1 MGSHSLLDYGSD
13 YRNLPSS
20 CLYLQNRRLL
30 MGMSKHDAY
39 YEPEDYDTRSDEI
52 EHRTYELMKVGAK
65 YDYRTASAIAEAL
78 SELDVAGADSLQA
91 MIDTGDYEKIGRKV
105 MMMALDYMERFAK
118 DAAES
123 EIND

>member
-1 MGSHSLLDYGSD
+1 
-13 YRNLPSS
+13 
-20 CLYLQNRRLL
+20 

-39 YEPEDYDTRSDEI
+39 YEPEDYDDRSDEI

-105 MMMALDYMERFAK
+105 MMMASDYMERFAK

>member
-1 MGSHSLLDYGSD
+1 ML
-13 YRNLPSS
+13 
-20 CLYLQNRRLL
+20 
-30 MGMSKHDAY
+30 SKHDAY
-39 YEPEDYDTRSDEI
+39 YEPQDYDTRSDEI

-105 MMMALDYMERFAK
+105 MMMTLDYMERFAK

>member
-1 MGSHSLLDYGSD
+1 ML
-13 YRNLPSS
+13 
-20 CLYLQNRRLL
+20 
-30 MGMSKHDAY
+30 SKHDAY
-39 YEPEDYDTRSDEI
+39 YEPQDYDTRSDEI

-65 YDYRTASAIAEAL
+65 YDYRTASAISEAL

-91 MIDTGDYEKIGRKV
+91 MIDTGDYEKIGRKI
-105 MMMALDYMERFAK
+105 MMMSLDYMERFAK

>member
-1 MGSHSLLDYGSD
+1 M
-13 YRNLPSS
+13 
-20 CLYLQNRRLL
+20 
-30 MGMSKHDAY
+30 MSKHDAY
-39 YEPEDYDTRSDEI
+39 YEPQDYDDRTDEI

-78 SELDVAGADSLQA
+78 SELDVASADSLQA

-105 MMMALDYMERFAK
+105 MMMTLDYMERFAK

>member
-1 MGSHSLLDYGSD
+1 M
-13 YRNLPSS
+13 
-20 CLYLQNRRLL
+20 
-30 MGMSKHDAY
+30 MSKHDAY
-39 YEPEDYDTRSDEI
+39 YEPQDYDNRSDEI

-78 SELDVAGADSLQA
+78 SELDIAGADSFQA

-105 MMMALDYMERFAK
+105 MMMTLDYMERFAK
-118 DAAES
+118 DAAEN

>member
-1 MGSHSLLDYGSD
+1 
-13 YRNLPSS
+13 
-20 CLYLQNRRLL
+20 
-30 MGMSKHDAY
+30 MGMSRHDAY
-39 YEPEDYDTRSDEI
+39 YEPEDYDDRSDEI

-78 SELDVAGADSLQA
+78 SELDVAGSDSLQA

-105 MMMALDYMERFAK
+105 MMMTLDYMERFAK

>member
-1 MGSHSLLDYGSD
+1 ML
-13 YRNLPSS
+13 
-20 CLYLQNRRLL
+20 
-30 MGMSKHDAY
+30 SKHDAY
-39 YEPEDYDTRSDEI
+39 YEPQDYDNRSDEI

-78 SELDVAGADSLQA
+78 SELDVAGSDSLQA

-105 MMMALDYMERFAK
+105 MMMTLDYMERFAK
-118 DAAES
+118 DAAEN

>member
-1 MGSHSLLDYGSD
+1 ML
-13 YRNLPSS
+13 
-20 CLYLQNRRLL
+20 
-30 MGMSKHDAY
+30 SKHDAY
-39 YEPEDYDTRSDEI
+39 YEPQDYDNRSDEI

-78 SELDVAGADSLQA
+78 SELDVVGADSLQA

-105 MMMALDYMERFAK
+105 MMMTLDYMERFAK

>member
-1 MGSHSLLDYGSD
+1 M
-13 YRNLPSS
+13 
-20 CLYLQNRRLL
+20 
-30 MGMSKHDAY
+30 MSKHDAY
-39 YEPEDYDTRSDEI
+39 YEPQDYDNRSDEI

-105 MMMALDYMERFAK
+105 MMMTLDYMERFAK

>member
-1 MGSHSLLDYGSD
+1 ML
-13 YRNLPSS
+13 
-20 CLYLQNRRLL
+20 
-30 MGMSKHDAY
+30 SKHDAY
-39 YEPEDYDTRSDEI
+39 YEPQDYDNRSDEI

-105 MMMALDYMERFAK
+105 MMMTLDYMERFAK

>member
-1 MGSHSLLDYGSD
+1 
-13 YRNLPSS
+13 
-20 CLYLQNRRLL
+20 

>member
-1 MGSHSLLDYGSD
+1 
-13 YRNLPSS
+13 
-20 CLYLQNRRLL
+20 

-78 SELDVAGADSLQA
+78 SELDVASADSLQA

>member
-13 YRNLPSS
+13 YWNLPSS

-30 MGMSKHDAY
+30 MMSKHDAY
-39 YEPEDYDTRSDEI
+39 YEPQDYDDRTDEI

-78 SELDVAGADSLQA
+78 SELDIAGADSLQA
-91 MIDTGDYEKIGRKV
+91 MIDTGNYEKIGRK
-105 MMMALDYMERFAK
+105 
-118 DAAES
+118 
-123 EIND
+123 EI

>member
-1 MGSHSLLDYGSD
+1 
-13 YRNLPSS
+13 
-20 CLYLQNRRLL
+20 

-65 YDYRTASAIAEAL
+65 YDYRTALAIAEAL

>member
-1 MGSHSLLDYGSD
+1 
-13 YRNLPSS
+13 
-20 CLYLQNRRLL
+20 

-105 MMMALDYMERFAK
+105 MMMTLDYMERFAK

>member
-1 MGSHSLLDYGSD
+1 
-13 YRNLPSS
+13 
-20 CLYLQNRRLL
+20 

-39 YEPEDYDTRSDEI
+39 YEPQDYDTRSDEI

>member
-1 MGSHSLLDYGSD
+1 M
-13 YRNLPSS
+13 
-20 CLYLQNRRLL
+20 
-30 MGMSKHDAY
+30 MSKHDAY
-39 YEPEDYDTRSDEI
+39 YEPEGYDNRSDEI

-78 SELDVAGADSLQA
+78 SELDIAGADSLQA

-105 MMMALDYMERFAK
+105 MMMTLDYMERFAK
-118 DAAES
+118 DAAEN

>member
-1 MGSHSLLDYGSD
+1 M
-13 YRNLPSS
+13 
-20 CLYLQNRRLL
+20 
-30 MGMSKHDAY
+30 MSKHDAY
-39 YEPEDYDTRSDEI
+39 YEPQDYDNRSDEI

-78 SELDVAGADSLQA
+78 SELDITGADSLQA

-105 MMMALDYMERFAK
+105 MMMTLDYMERFAK
-118 DAAES
+118 DAAEN

>member
-1 MGSHSLLDYGSD
+1 ML
-13 YRNLPSS
+13 
-20 CLYLQNRRLL
+20 
-30 MGMSKHDAY
+30 SKHDAY
-39 YEPEDYDTRSDEI
+39 YEPQDYDNRSDEI

-78 SELDVAGADSLQA
+78 SELDIAGADSLQA

-105 MMMALDYMERFAK
+105 MMMTLDYMERFAK

>member
-1 MGSHSLLDYGSD
+1 
-13 YRNLPSS
+13 
-20 CLYLQNRRLL
+20 
-30 MGMSKHDAY
+30 MSKHDAY
-39 YEPEDYDTRSDEI
+39 YEPQDYDTRSDEI

-78 SELDVAGADSLQA
+78 SELDVEGADSLQA

-105 MMMALDYMERFAK
+105 MMMTLDYMERFAK

>member
-1 MGSHSLLDYGSD
+1 
-13 YRNLPSS
+13 
-20 CLYLQNRRLL
+20 

-39 YEPEDYDTRSDEI
+39 YEPQDYDDRSDEI

-78 SELDVAGADSLQA
+78 SELDIAGADSLQA

-105 MMMALDYMERFAK
+105 MMMTLDYMERFAK
-118 DAAES
+118 DAAEN

>member
-1 MGSHSLLDYGSD
+1 ML
-13 YRNLPSS
+13 
-20 CLYLQNRRLL
+20 
-30 MGMSKHDAY
+30 SKHDAY
-39 YEPEDYDTRSDEI
+39 YEPQDYDNRSDEI

>member
-1 MGSHSLLDYGSD
+1 
-13 YRNLPSS
+13 
-20 CLYLQNRRLL
+20 

-39 YEPEDYDTRSDEI
+39 YEPQDYDDRTDEI
-52 EHRTYELMKVGAK
+52 EHRAYELMKVGAK

-78 SELDVAGADSLQA
+78 SELDISGADSLQA

-105 MMMALDYMERFAK
+105 MMMTLDYMERFAK
-118 DAAES
+118 DAAEN

>member
-1 MGSHSLLDYGSD
+1 M
-13 YRNLPSS
+13 
-20 CLYLQNRRLL
+20 
-30 MGMSKHDAY
+30 MSKHDAY
-39 YEPEDYDTRSDEI
+39 YEPQDYDDRTDEI

-78 SELDVAGADSLQA
+78 SELDIAGADSLQA

-105 MMMALDYMERFAK
+105 MMMTLDYMERFAK
-118 DAAES
+118 DAAEN

>member
-1 MGSHSLLDYGSD
+1 ML
-13 YRNLPSS
+13 
-20 CLYLQNRRLL
+20 
-30 MGMSKHDAY
+30 SKHDAY
-39 YEPEDYDTRSDEI
+39 YEPQDYDDRTDEI

-78 SELDVAGADSLQA
+78 SELDVASADSLQA

-105 MMMALDYMERFAK
+105 MMMTLDYMERFAK

>member
-1 MGSHSLLDYGSD
+1 
-13 YRNLPSS
+13 
-20 CLYLQNRRLL
+20 

-78 SELDVAGADSLQA
+78 SELDVAGSDSLQA

-105 MMMALDYMERFAK
+105 MMMALDYMELFAK

>member
-1 MGSHSLLDYGSD
+1 M
-13 YRNLPSS
+13 
-20 CLYLQNRRLL
+20 
-30 MGMSKHDAY
+30 MSKHDAY
-39 YEPEDYDTRSDEI
+39 YEPQDYDNRSDEI

-78 SELDVAGADSLQA
+78 NELDIAGADSLQA
-91 MIDTGDYEKIGRKV
+91 MIDTGNYEIIGRKI
-105 MMMALDYMERFAK
+105 MMMSLDYMESFAK

>member
-1 MGSHSLLDYGSD
+1 
-13 YRNLPSS
+13 
-20 CLYLQNRRLL
+20 

-39 YEPEDYDTRSDEI
+39 YEPEDYDDRSDEI